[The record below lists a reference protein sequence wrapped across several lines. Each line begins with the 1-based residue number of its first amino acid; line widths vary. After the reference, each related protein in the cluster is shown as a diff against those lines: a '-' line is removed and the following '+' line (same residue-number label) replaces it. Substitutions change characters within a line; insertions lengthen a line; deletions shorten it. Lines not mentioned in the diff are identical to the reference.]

1 MPQRSLLELILL
13 AAIWG
18 ASFIFMK
25 IGAPEFGPVMFMA
38 VRTLVASLL
47 LLPLLFLY
55 KQQCSLSGV
64 KTKVFFC

>member
-1 MPQRSLLELILL
+1 MTQKPMFELILL

-38 VRTLVASLL
+38 IRTLVASLL
-47 LLPLLFLY
+47 LLPLLGSVDL
-55 KQQCSLSGV
+55 C
-64 KTKVFFC
+64 